1 MRKFFIFAIALVAS
15 VLAFTSCNG
24 NNPNNPLV
32 GTWEFHRDDV
42 PHFTQVNFTADGK
55 VDYREYM
62 EQNIY
67 NTMEGTYTIKGDTY
81 SAHFTRHGWNYGEG
95 VEWIPG
101 WDEEGYDDYAKFSIS
116 GDKLTIIHLYGTE
129 SSYQVTYTKK

>member
-1 MRKFFIFAIALVAS
+1 MKKILFFAFALVAS

-32 GTWEFHRDDV
+32 GTWECHREDV
-42 PHFTQVNFTADGK
+42 PHYLQLNFFANGN

-62 EQNIY
+62 EDGIY

-81 SAHFTRHGWNYGEG
+81 SAHFTKHGWNYGEG
-95 VEWIPG
+95 VEYIPG
-101 WDEEGYDDYAKFSIS
+101 WEGYDDNAKFSIS
-116 GDKLTIIHLYGTE
+116 GNEATITHLYGT
-129 SSYQVTYTKK
+129 SDAYTVTYTKQ